1 MRMRENKYDVLK
13 NRGNVNSND
22 FLKESQKKIKGS
34 GVRLLK
40 MCWETTESGLGRQE
54 TEPEKIRR

>member
-1 MRMRENKYDVLK
+1 MRMRENKYDILK
-13 NRGNVNSND
+13 KREVMSIVWLFKGIT
-22 FLKESQKKIKGS
+22 KKDKGS

-40 MCWETTESGLGRQE
+40 MYWETTESGLGRQE